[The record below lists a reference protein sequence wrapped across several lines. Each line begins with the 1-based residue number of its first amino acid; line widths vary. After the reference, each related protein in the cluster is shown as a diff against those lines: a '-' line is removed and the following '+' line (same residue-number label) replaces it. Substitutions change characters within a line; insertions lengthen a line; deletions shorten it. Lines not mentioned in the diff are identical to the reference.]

1 MIDTKKGRLLVIMAK
16 IKANEALVKALQ
28 AWDIDHLYGIPGDS
42 IDAVV
47 DSLRTVRDQ
56 FKFYHVR
63 HEEVASLAAAGYT
76 KLTGKIGVALSI
88 GGPGLIH
95 LLNGMYDAKMDNVP
109 QLILSGQT
117 NSTAL
122 GTKAFQETNLQK
134 LCEDVAVYNHQIEK
148 GDNVFEIVNE
158 AIRTA
163 YEQKGVAVV
172 ICPNDLLTEKIKDT
186 TNKPVD
192 TSRPTVVSPKYKD
205 IKKAVKLINKSKK
218 PVMLIGV
225 GAKYAKDELREFIE
239 MAKIPVIHSLPAKT
253 ILPDD
258 HPYSI
263 GNLGKIGTKTSYQT
277 MQEADLLIM
286 VGTNYPYVD
295 YLPKKNI
302 KAIQI
307 DTNPKNIGHRF
318 NINVGIVGDSKIA
331 LHQLTENIKHV
342 AERPFLN
349 KTLERKAVWDKWME
363 QDKNNNSKPL
373 RPERLM
379 ASINKFI
386 KDDAVISAD
395 VGTATVW
402 STRYLNLGVNNKFI
416 ISSWLGTMGCGLPGA
431 MASKIAYPNRQAIAI
446 AGDGAFQMVMQDFAT
461 AVQYDLPLT
470 VFVLNNKQL
479 AFIKYE
485 QQAAGELEYA
495 VDFSDMD
502 HAKFA
507 EAAGGKGYTIKSAS
521 EVDAIVEEALAQDV
535 PTIVDVYVDPNA
547 APLPGKIVNEE
558 ALGYGKWAFRSI
570 TEDKYLD
577 LDQIPP
583 ISVAA
588 KRFL

>member
-1 MIDTKKGRLLVIMAK
+1 MAK

-122 GTKAFQETNLQK
+122 GTKAFQEANLQK
-134 LCEDVAVYNHQIEK
+134 LCEDVAVFNHQIEK

-186 TNKPVD
+186 TNKLVD

-218 PVMLIGV
+218 PVMLVGV
-225 GAKYAKDELREFIE
+225 GAKQAKDELRAFIE
-239 MAKIPVIHSLPAKT
+239 AAKIPVVHTLPAKT

-277 MQEADLLIM
+277 MQDADLLIM

-570 TEDKYLD
+570 TEDKHLD

>member
-1 MIDTKKGRLLVIMAK
+1 MAK

-225 GAKYAKDELREFIE
+225 GAKHAKDELREFIE

-342 AERPFLN
+342 AERPFLI

-379 ASINKFI
+379 TSINKFI

-470 VFVLNNKQL
+470 VFVLNNTQL

-570 TEDKYLD
+570 TEDKHLD

>member
-1 MIDTKKGRLLVIMAK
+1 MAK

-218 PVMLIGV
+218 TVMLIGV
-225 GAKYAKDELREFIE
+225 GAKHAKDELRAFVEA
-239 MAKIPVIHSLPAKT
+239 AKIPVVHSLPAKT

-277 MQEADLLIM
+277 MQDADLLIM

-570 TEDKYLD
+570 TEDKHLD

>member
-1 MIDTKKGRLLVIMAK
+1 MAK

-117 NSTAL
+117 NSKAL
-122 GTKAFQETNLQK
+122 GTKAFQEANLQK

-192 TSRPTVVSPKYKD
+192 TSRPTIVSPKYKD

-225 GAKYAKDELREFIE
+225 GAKHAKDELRAFVEA
-239 MAKIPVIHSLPAKT
+239 AKIPVVHSLPAKT

-277 MQEADLLIM
+277 MQDADLLIM

-307 DTNPKNIGHRF
+307 DTNSKNIGHRF
-318 NINVGIVGDSKIA
+318 NINVGIIGDSKIA

-363 QDKNNNSKPL
+363 QDKNNNSNPL

-431 MASKIAYPNRQAIAI
+431 IASKIAFPNRQAIAI

-507 EAAGGKGYTIKSAS
+507 EAAGGKGYTIKNAS

-547 APLPGKIVNEE
+547 APLPGKIVNDE

-570 TEDKYLD
+570 TEDKHLD

>member
-1 MIDTKKGRLLVIMAK
+1 MAK

-205 IKKAVKLINKSKK
+205 IKKAVKLINKSKN

-225 GAKYAKDELREFIE
+225 GAKHAKDELREFIE

>member
-1 MIDTKKGRLLVIMAK
+1 MAK

-218 PVMLIGV
+218 PAMLIGV
-225 GAKYAKDELREFIE
+225 GAKHAKDELREFIE

-570 TEDKYLD
+570 TEDKHLD

>member
-1 MIDTKKGRLLVIMAK
+1 MAK

-218 PVMLIGV
+218 LVMLIGV
-225 GAKYAKDELREFIE
+225 GAKHAKDELRAFVEA
-239 MAKIPVIHSLPAKT
+239 AKIPVVHSLPAKT

-277 MQEADLLIM
+277 MQDADLLIM

-570 TEDKYLD
+570 TEDKHLD

>member
-1 MIDTKKGRLLVIMAK
+1 MAK

-570 TEDKYLD
+570 TEDKHLD

>member
-1 MIDTKKGRLLVIMAK
+1 MAK

-225 GAKYAKDELREFIE
+225 GAKHAKDELRAFVEA
-239 MAKIPVIHSLPAKT
+239 AKIPVVHSLPAKT

-277 MQEADLLIM
+277 MQDADLLIM

-470 VFVLNNKQL
+470 VFVLNNKHL

-570 TEDKYLD
+570 TEDKHLD

>member
-1 MIDTKKGRLLVIMAK
+1 MAK

-225 GAKYAKDELREFIE
+225 GAKHAKDELRAFVEA
-239 MAKIPVIHSLPAKT
+239 AKIPVVHSLPAKT

-277 MQEADLLIM
+277 MQDADLLIM

-558 ALGYGKWAFRSI
+558 SLGYGKWAFRSI
-570 TEDKYLD
+570 TEDKHLD

>member
-1 MIDTKKGRLLVIMAK
+1 MAK

-218 PVMLIGV
+218 LVMLIGV
-225 GAKYAKDELREFIE
+225 GAKHAKDELREFIE

>member
-1 MIDTKKGRLLVIMAK
+1 MAK

-225 GAKYAKDELREFIE
+225 GAKHAKDELREFIE

-342 AERPFLN
+342 AERPFLI

-379 ASINKFI
+379 TSINKFI

-521 EVDAIVEEALAQDV
+521 EVNAIVEEALAQDV

-570 TEDKYLD
+570 TEDKHLD

>member
-1 MIDTKKGRLLVIMAK
+1 MAK

-225 GAKYAKDELREFIE
+225 GAKHEKDELREFIE

>member
-1 MIDTKKGRLLVIMAK
+1 MAK

-225 GAKYAKDELREFIE
+225 GAKHEKDELREFIE
-239 MAKIPVIHSLPAKT
+239 MTKIPVIHSLPAKT

-570 TEDKYLD
+570 TEDKHLD

>member
-1 MIDTKKGRLLVIMAK
+1 MAK

-225 GAKYAKDELREFIE
+225 GAKHAKDELREFIE
-239 MAKIPVIHSLPAKT
+239 MTKIPVIHSLPAKT
-253 ILPDD
+253 ILPD

-570 TEDKYLD
+570 TEDKHLD

>member
-225 GAKYAKDELREFIE
+225 GAKHEKDELREFIE

>member
-1 MIDTKKGRLLVIMAK
+1 MAK

-117 NSTAL
+117 NSKAL
-122 GTKAFQETNLQK
+122 GTKAFQEANLQK

-205 IKKAVKLINKSKK
+205 IKKAVKLINKIKK

-225 GAKYAKDELREFIE
+225 GAKHAKDELRAFIE
-239 MAKIPVIHSLPAKT
+239 AAKIPVVHSLPAKT

-277 MQEADLLIM
+277 MQDADLLIM

-307 DTNPKNIGHRF
+307 DTNSKNIGHRF

-431 MASKIAYPNRQAIAI
+431 IASKIAYPNRQAIAI

-507 EAAGGKGYTIKSAS
+507 EAAGGKGYTIKNAS

-547 APLPGKIVNEE
+547 APLPGKIVNDE

-570 TEDKYLD
+570 TEDKHLD

>member
-1 MIDTKKGRLLVIMAK
+1 MAK

-225 GAKYAKDELREFIE
+225 GEKHAKDELREFIE
-239 MAKIPVIHSLPAKT
+239 MTKIPVIHSLPAKT

-570 TEDKYLD
+570 TEDKHLD

>member
-1 MIDTKKGRLLVIMAK
+1 MAK

-225 GAKYAKDELREFIE
+225 GAKHAKDELRAFVEA
-239 MAKIPVIHSLPAKT
+239 AKIPVVHSLPAKT

-277 MQEADLLIM
+277 MQDADLLIM

-431 MASKIAYPNRQAIAI
+431 IASKIAYPNRQAIAI

-502 HAKFA
+502 YAKFA

-570 TEDKYLD
+570 TEDKHLD

>member
-1 MIDTKKGRLLVIMAK
+1 MAK

-225 GAKYAKDELREFIE
+225 GSKHAKDELREFIE
-239 MAKIPVIHSLPAKT
+239 MTKIPVIHSLPAKT

-570 TEDKYLD
+570 TEDKHLD

>member
-225 GAKYAKDELREFIE
+225 GAKHAKDELREFIE

-373 RPERLM
+373 RPERSM

>member
-1 MIDTKKGRLLVIMAK
+1 MAK

-225 GAKYAKDELREFIE
+225 GAKHAKDELREFIE

-342 AERPFLN
+342 AERPFLI

-379 ASINKFI
+379 TSINKFI

-558 ALGYGKWAFRSI
+558 ALGYGKWAFRFI
-570 TEDKYLD
+570 TEDKHLD

>member
-1 MIDTKKGRLLVIMAK
+1 MAK

-225 GAKYAKDELREFIE
+225 GAKHAKDELREFIE

-342 AERPFLN
+342 AERPFLI

-379 ASINKFI
+379 TSINKFI

-535 PTIVDVYVDPNA
+535 PIIVDVYVDPNA

-570 TEDKYLD
+570 TEDKHLD

>member
-1 MIDTKKGRLLVIMAK
+1 MAK

-192 TSRPTVVSPKYKD
+192 TSRPTAVSPKYKD

-225 GAKYAKDELREFIE
+225 GAKHAKDELRAFVEA
-239 MAKIPVIHSLPAKT
+239 AKIPVVHSLPAKT

-277 MQEADLLIM
+277 MQDADLLIM

-342 AERPFLN
+342 AERPSLN

-570 TEDKYLD
+570 TEDKHLD

>member
-1 MIDTKKGRLLVIMAK
+1 MAK
-16 IKANEALVKALQ
+16 IKANEALVKSLQ

-47 DSLRTVRDQ
+47 DSLRTVREQ
-56 FKFYHVR
+56 LTFYHVR
-63 HEEVASLAAAGYT
+63 HEEVASLAASSYT
-76 KLTGKIGVALSI
+76 KMTGKIGVALSI

-122 GTKAFQETNLQK
+122 GTKAFQETNLTK

-163 YEQKGVAVV
+163 YEKKGVAVV
-172 ICPNDLLTEKIKDT
+172 ICPNDLLTDKIKDT
-186 TNKPVD
+186 TNRPVD
-192 TSRPTVVSPKYKD
+192 TTKPKAVSPKVKE
-205 IKKAVKLINKSKK
+205 IKKAAKLINKSKK
-218 PVMLIGV
+218 PVMIIGM
-225 GAKYAKDELREFIE
+225 GTQHAKDELREFIE
-239 MAKIPVIHSLPAKT
+239 AAKIPVIHTLPAKT
-253 ILPDD
+253 IIADD
-258 HPYSI
+258 HPYNI

-277 MQEADLLIM
+277 IQDADLLIM
-286 VGTNYPYVD
+286 AGTNYPYVD

-307 DTNPKNIGHRF
+307 DTNPRNIGHRF
-318 NINVGIVGDSKIA
+318 NINVGIVGDSKVA
-331 LHQLTENIKHV
+331 LHQLTESIKHV

-363 QDKNNNSKPL
+363 QDKQNNSKPI

-379 ASINKFI
+379 ASINKFM
-386 KDDAVISAD
+386 KDDAVVSAD
-395 VGTATVW
+395 VGTSTVW
-402 STRYLNLGVNNKFI
+402 STRYLNMGVNNKFI

-431 MASKIAYPNRQAIAI
+431 MAAKIAYPKRQAIAI

-495 VDFSDMD
+495 IDFSDMD

-507 EAAGGKGYTIKSAS
+507 EAAGGKGYTVKDSS
-521 EVDAIVEEALAQDV
+521 QLDAVIEEAFAQDV
-535 PTIVDVYVDPNA
+535 PTIVDVHVDQNA

-570 TEDKYLD
+570 TEDKHLD
-577 LDQIPP
+577 FDQIPP

>member
-1 MIDTKKGRLLVIMAK
+1 MAK

-218 PVMLIGV
+218 PFMLIGV
-225 GAKYAKDELREFIE
+225 GAKHAKDELREFIE

-258 HPYSI
+258 YPYSI

-570 TEDKYLD
+570 TEDKHLD